1 MDKQKVII
9 DNGWF
14 ENPRSDSRPEQRD
27 PYEFVNSPMYGD
39 LDDYNRM

>member
-1 MDKQKVII
+1 MDIQKVII

-27 PYEFVNSPMYGD
+27 PYEFVNSPYWKD
-39 LDDYNRM
+39 PDYYNRM